1 VTALEASPVAPV
13 TAGVEAGAAAPALAR
28 RPPAG
33 RGRARLR
40 RGLAV
45 VAPSVVAFAILLAV
59 WYLLA
64 GRLSPERKFLLPT
77 PDQVLTRGIF
87 DHQAFTETMD
97 SMWLT
102 TKLALSGLAVAIVL
116 GTLLAVAMYQVKSL
130 ERAFYPYLV
139 ALQAVPILAIAPLMT
154 VAFGYG
160 FWSKA
165 IVCVIIAF
173 FPIATN
179 TLLGLKSVDPGMRDL
194 FTLQDAGW
202 FTRLRKLAL
211 PSAMPAVFA
220 GLRISAGLA
229 VIGAIVGEQFFQK
242 GDPGLGQRLVQYRV
256 RLQYPQLYSCLIW
269 SSLLG
274 IAVFLVFGRLSNL
287 ALRSWHES
295 ARTDD

>member
-1 VTALEASPVAPV
+1 
-13 TAGVEAGAAAPALAR
+13 
-28 RPPAG
+28 
-33 RGRARLR
+33 
-40 RGLAV
+40 
-45 VAPSVVAFAILLAV
+45 
-59 WYLLA
+59 
-64 GRLSPERKFLLPT
+64 
-77 PDQVLTRGIF
+77 
-87 DHQAFTETMD
+87 
-97 SMWLT
+97 
-102 TKLALSGLAVAIVL
+102 
-116 GTLLAVAMYQVKSL
+116 
-130 ERAFYPYLV
+130 
-139 ALQAVPILAIAPLMT
+139 
-154 VAFGYG
+154 
-160 FWSKA
+160 
-165 IVCVIIAF
+165 VCVIIAF

-274 IAVFLVFGRLSNL
+274 IAVFLIFGWLSNL

-295 ARTDD
+295 ARTDG